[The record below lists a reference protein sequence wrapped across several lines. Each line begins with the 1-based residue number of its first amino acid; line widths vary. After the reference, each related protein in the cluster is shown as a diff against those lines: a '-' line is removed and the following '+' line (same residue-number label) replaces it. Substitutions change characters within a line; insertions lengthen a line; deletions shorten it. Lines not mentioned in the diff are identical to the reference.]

1 MSKFVKTLVAF
12 SAMALVLGV
21 ALAPAPAAA
30 QTAAELETII
40 ASLESQVAALMAQLG
55 GSNTGSGGTT
65 FNFTRNLTLGSTGE
79 DVRQLQQFLNNN
91 GFSVAASGPGSPG
104 LESTYFGNL
113 TKSALAA
120 FQVANGIS
128 PAVGYFGPI
137 TRSAIS
143 LMIPVG
149 SGTGS
154 GTGTLPAGCTSTAGY
169 SSTTGV
175 KCDSTGGTSAPVGL
189 EGGAGSINDVD
200 YVSGINNEEV
210 GEGEDD
216 QEVAGIRIEAD
227 DGSDIEITA
236 VNLNFSKSTGATHDF
251 RKYADEVSIWL
262 DGEELARLD
271 GDEFTDDNGYDK
283 TVTLDLG
290 GVIDAGEKGDLVV
303 KVSGINNMDSADE
316 GDTWTLEFES
326 VRFKDGSGAIISDS
340 STGDIN
346 DGAGR
351 SFTFNSFAAAADV
364 ELKAAK
370 SSDSPDSQ
378 VINVDDTNDTDDV
391 ELLVFTLEAKG
402 SDIEIKDL
410 PINFATS
417 TGGTATTL
425 AHVASAVY
433 LEIDGTKFSE
443 LSSAAVVGSAGATVT
458 FDDIDMTIEEGDK
471 VTVRVLADI
480 EDTGA
485 NFVDGDQLTASYTA
499 SNRASADIEDETGE
513 DLPDADKTGTALGD
527 AQAFYDVGV
536 VASDFSWS
544 YSVAEGETADDDV
557 GTFTLKFT
565 VEAFDGTIYVST
577 SSVVTDASTIA
588 GASILQHLYRVTDG
602 GTATLTDVT
611 DDLAFS
617 TGDGAS
623 SDSTTGN
630 ITLADGES
638 TDITIN
644 VYRNNNSGPTNDGS
658 FRTYLEAI
666 GWSTTNT
673 GSAYNFYTFDLDD
686 WYTDAK
692 YIN

>member
-12 SAMALVLGV
+12 SAVALVLGV

-30 QTAAELETII
+30 QTAAELQALI
-40 ASLESQVAALMAQLG
+40 ASLQQQIAALTAQLG

-65 FNFTRNLTLGSTGE
+65 FNFTRDLTLGSTGE
-79 DVRQLQQFLNNN
+79 DVRQLQQFLNSK
-91 GFSVAASGPGSPG
+91 GFSVAASGAGSPG
-104 LESTYFGNL
+104 MESTYFGNL

-120 FQVANGIS
+120 FQAANGIN
-128 PAVGYFGPI
+128 PPVGYFGPI

-143 LMIPVG
+143 LMVPVG
-149 SGTGS
+149 SGTGT
-154 GTGTLPAGCTSTAGY
+154 GTGTG
-169 SSTTGV
+169 TG
-175 KCDSTGGTSAPVGL
+175 STGTTLS
-189 EGGAGSINDVD
+189 GGAGSINDVD

-236 VNLNFSKSTGATHDF
+236 VNLNFSKSTGATSDF

-262 DGEELARLD
+262 DDEELARLD

-326 VRFKDGSGAIISDS
+326 VRFRDGSGAIISDS

-346 DGAGR
+346 DATGR

-443 LSSAAVVGSAGATVT
+443 LSSAAVVGASGATVT
-458 FDDIDMTIEEGDK
+458 FDDIDMTIDEGDK

-527 AQAFYDVGV
+527 ALAFYDVGIMV
-536 VASDFSWS
+536 TNFSTS
-544 YSVAEGETADDDV
+544 ASVATDDGNNDDT
-557 GTFTLKFT
+557 GTFKISFT
-565 VEAFDGTIYVST
+565 VEAFDGTVYVST
-577 SSVVTDASTIA
+577 STTATTQTTAPAVTTDNTYIIA
-588 GASILQHLYRVTDG
+588 LG
-602 GTATLTDVT
+602 GTATT
-611 DDLAFS
+611 S
-617 TGDGAS
+617 TSDIVDYTTSDGAS
-623 SDSTTGN
+623 LTSSVGN
-630 ITLADGES
+630 LELGDGES
-638 TDITIN
+638 TDIEIIVTRTN
-644 VYRNNNSGPTNDGS
+644 TGPTNAGL
-658 FRTYLEAI
+658 YQLLLKGI
-666 GWSTTNT
+666 GWATTDI
-673 GSAYNFYTFDLDD
+673 GSGYNNYRFDLEDVKTSPASLD
-686 WYTDAK
+686 
-692 YIN
+692 